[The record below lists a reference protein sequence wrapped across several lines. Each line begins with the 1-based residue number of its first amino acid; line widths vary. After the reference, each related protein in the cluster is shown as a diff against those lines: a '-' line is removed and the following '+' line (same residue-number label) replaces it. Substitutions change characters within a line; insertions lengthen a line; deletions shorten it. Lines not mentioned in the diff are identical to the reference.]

1 MHSGKKWGATAELLQ
16 GRTQL
21 QCYNRWHDVVGPS
34 IARTPG
40 RAGRRASDEVIK
52 PKGAIQT
59 HGDKKLD
66 TTGSLPAATTHADA
80 DPVKH
85 TRARGLWTPVED
97 ATLNSEV
104 TSAHKKKYSK
114 D

>member
-1 MHSGKKWGATAELLQ
+1 MHSGKKWGATAALLQ
-16 GRTQL
+16 RRTQP
-21 QCYNRWHDVVGPS
+21 QCYTRWHDVVGPS

-40 RAGRRASDEVIK
+40 RASRRASDEVIK
-52 PKGAIQT
+52 PIQR

-66 TTGSLPAATTHADA
+66 TTVSLPAATTHADA

-85 TRARGLWTPVED
+85 ARARGHWTPEIV

-104 TSAHKKKYSK
+104 TSSRKKKYRK
-114 D
+114 DYK